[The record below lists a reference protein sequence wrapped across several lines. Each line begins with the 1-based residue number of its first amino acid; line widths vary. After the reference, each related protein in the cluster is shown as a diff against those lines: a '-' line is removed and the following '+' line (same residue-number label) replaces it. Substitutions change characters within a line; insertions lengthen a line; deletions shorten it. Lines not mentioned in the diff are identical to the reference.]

1 MPEVDETVCVKP
13 PGSWA
18 RDFHFCVG
26 RQASKSREENK
37 VHNLEHFEVQLN
49 RVFKSPSIK
58 DVKSKRNAV
67 GCGEE
72 KRLLLPRHIIFKGV
86 LLWINIMK

>member
-49 RVFKSPSIK
+49 GVFKSPSIK

-67 GCGEE
+67 GCGER
-72 KRLLLPRHIIFKGV
+72 KTLTTTPIHYFKGV
-86 LLWINIMK
+86 YYG